1 MVRRVPEEPPLAE
14 VSNTVRLA
22 YVSVSLY
29 WSRFDGS
36 IYKNH
41 ILLGTVRNIMAR
53 LHRREAFQ
61 KYAPVVSDPF
71 ARYDDLFEKNPDL
84 CLDLSHY
91 ELLLALSKVMK

>member
-1 MVRRVPEEPPLAE
+1 
-14 VSNTVRLA
+14 
-22 YVSVSLY
+22 
-29 WSRFDGS
+29 
-36 IYKNH
+36 
-41 ILLGTVRNIMAR
+41 MAR

-91 ELLLALSKVMK
+91 ELRLALSKEMK